1 LNTFLDISKI
11 SAIFIIVEKF
21 IYGFLA
27 ILLTVIKM
35 AINLEIPAIRFIQR
49 NFPYIEED
57 IEEVETPIYVTALPL
72 EVLNTKC
79 TIDRRTPDDPEGYQ
93 RNPDERRMAK
103 EMVRYLTGEIGA
115 YPTSTLVNIRDGDK
129 VKFTPESETNGIE
142 IGKLI
147 VPEDVKFYLID
158 GQHRIESLKR
168 AMSLLE
174 KISDNWAKK
183 IKKYPLPV
191 SILVTDRRLEMVH
204 FYVVNSRQKSVPTD
218 LAFTIIQRMFFY
230 DNSLPKYITDIFER
244 TIKPSQVWM
253 AKAMEVT
260 EMLNEDSR
268 SVWRGKI
275 QRYGEER
282 HEEHILTAKAFAQ
295 SLKYILKDRSFIDLP
310 ENTHTQYLMD
320 YWQAIFEIYPEALQN
335 PKRYTITTYTGLN
348 ALHML
353 FPFIYSTS
361 IAEMNAIT
369 KDTMKKLLSHL
380 RNETFEHPDLDFK
393 KSIEVSF
400 WDKASA
406 PAIFRATN
414 AKLVRELSEKLRT
427 KIQLAMQKV
436 ET

>member
-1 LNTFLDISKI
+1 
-11 SAIFIIVEKF
+11 
-21 IYGFLA
+21 
-27 ILLTVIKM
+27 M

-230 DNSLPKYITDIFER
+230 DNSLPKYAAAH
-244 TIKPSQVWM
+244 S
-253 AKAMEVT
+253 
-260 EMLNEDSR
+260 
-268 SVWRGKI
+268 
-275 QRYGEER
+275 Y
-282 HEEHILTAKAFAQ
+282 
-295 SLKYILKDRSFIDLP
+295 
-310 ENTHTQYLMD
+310 
-320 YWQAIFEIYPEALQN
+320 
-335 PKRYTITTYTGLN
+335 
-348 ALHML
+348 
-353 FPFIYSTS
+353 
-361 IAEMNAIT
+361 
-369 KDTMKKLLSHL
+369 
-380 RNETFEHPDLDFK
+380 
-393 KSIEVSF
+393 
-400 WDKASA
+400 
-406 PAIFRATN
+406 
-414 AKLVRELSEKLRT
+414 
-427 KIQLAMQKV
+427 
-436 ET
+436 